1 MIALQEQFAEQRP
14 HAQEPKLISSDL
26 PAAAAVP
33 AITPAAAAAAAA
45 LPAASA
51 AAAATT
57 TVSAAYSVLFYAS
70 CNQC

>member
-1 MIALQEQFAEQRP
+1 MATCSGTRID
-14 HAQEPKLISSDL
+14 SSDL

-70 CNQC
+70 CKQC